1 MPLSNVYQFSSQLTA
16 EISSPKLGDEEDARP
31 KSPWTPSYSVTSQG
45 SADIEGIEDLTSSS
59 IEPVDHSDVGEAA
72 TTEASASSVP
82 EPVGQGD
89 QSGLEDLRDQP
100 VVAPSININ
109 ESQELP
115 KVPSVHEGIEV
126 EQGDDNVSPTKSH
139 SLANDVTPKVSTVY
153 STTSCV

>member
-1 MPLSNVYQFSSQLTA
+1 MAADVP
-16 EISSPKLGDEEDARP
+16 SPKLGDEEGVRP
-31 KSPWTPSYSVTSQG
+31 KSPWAPSYSVTSQG
-45 SADIEGIEDLTSSS
+45 SADIGGIEDLTRSS

-100 VVAPSININ
+100 VVAPSINIT

-126 EQGDDNVSPTKSH
+126 EQADDNVTTTQSH
-139 SLANDVTPKVSTVY
+139 SLADELTPKVSTVY
-153 STTSCV
+153 SITPCV